1 MARTESTLR
10 HLAGLTKHILCTK
23 TTSAA
28 NGFQIPFAVQNRIQA
43 LATSGMY
50 QCTSVLFPPSIP
62 RDQVCVPPAGGS
74 CSKQHVFASTSCTG
88 VSTQQLPATPF
99 AALTLQQTRH
109 LMPLASLVQLSAQR
123 LPHQVAVVQWVDD
136 TEMDPR
142 PRSIGSIAKYGDE
155 DINLTRTII
164 LTPTREADKIISPP
178 AVTVPLKADSVR
190 RKRKHKMNKHKH
202 KKRKKLQRHKN

>member
-28 NGFQIPFAVQNRIQA
+28 NGFQIPFAVQHRLQA
-43 LATSGMY
+43 LATS
-50 QCTSVLFPPSIP
+50 
-62 RDQVCVPPAGGS
+62 GGS

-136 TEMDPR
+136 TGMDPR